1 MYSCT
6 DGLTVQF
13 LRCLLASDVHPS
25 WLNAVVPSYP
35 HFLSSSSDKFTGRS
49 AFFNGLQVYLQQ
61 GFLQQSFL
69 QRVNVILQGENAILQ
84 QGFLQQG
91 FLQNY
96 I

>member
-1 MYSCT
+1 MKVQ
-6 DGLTVQF
+6 LLIIMMNTV
-13 LRCLLASDVHPS
+13 
-25 WLNAVVPSYP
+25 
-35 HFLSSSSDKFTGRS
+35 
-49 AFFNGLQVYLQQ
+49 GLQVYLQQ

>member
-1 MYSCT
+1 MTLCINYF
-6 DGLTVQF
+6 D
-13 LRCLLASDVHPS
+13 RI
-25 WLNAVVPSYP
+25 
-35 HFLSSSSDKFTGRS
+35 
-49 AFFNGLQVYLQQ
+49 VYLQQ